1 MRIPPKLHP
10 EIMARHAAGQSDQ
23 AIADWLAHLDPPVTV
38 SRVAILQTRQRLGG
52 VKPRSAAPP
61 TSTPSSGKLS
71 GGKLSGA
78 QGAKVRAIR
87 TTQEAKDHKK
97 RGAVI
102 ISVPAERNT
111 ERAHSHALAVQLELQ
126 GIVNADTVMTL
137 PDKLRASSIIAQAIA
152 KLSVQAELERKIEE
166 LEHERAV
173 EVEDLKAELRRVEID
188 QRRNEA
194 ERAQLDE
201 EWKKL
206 REEQARLA
214 ALGGSITHPQDP
226 AS

>member
-38 SRVAILQTRQRLGG
+38 SRIAILQTRQRLTGI
-52 VKPRSAAPP
+52 KPTPRSAAQPAG
-61 TSTPSSGKLS
+61 TPSS
-71 GGKLSGA
+71 GKLSGA
-78 QGAKVRAIR
+78 QGAKARAVRSA
-87 TTQEAKDHKK
+87 QEAKDHRK

-102 ISVPAERNT
+102 VSVPAEPNIQRL
-111 ERAHSHALAVQLELQ
+111 HIYQLLVLADLQ
-126 GIVNADTVMTL
+126 NKLNSDPIMTL
-137 PDKLRASSIIAQAIA
+137 PDKIRMGATIAQAMA
-152 KLSVQAELERKIEE
+152 KLQVQAEQEKRIEE
-166 LEHERAV
+166 LERERAV

-214 ALGGSITHPQDP
+214 ALDGSITHPQDP

>member
-1 MRIPPKLHP
+1 MKIPPQLYP
-10 EIMARHAAGQSDQ
+10 EILARSTAGQSDA
-23 AIADWLAHLDPPVTV
+23 AIARWLATIDPPINV
-38 SRVAILQTRQRLGG
+38 SRIAILQLRQKHLGP
-52 VKPRSAAPP
+52 KPAAPAAQQV
-61 TSTPSSGKLS
+61 STPASKP
-71 GGKLSGA
+71 SGA
-78 QGAKVRAIR
+78 QNRAARAVRSA
-87 TTQEAKDHKK
+87 QEAAQHAK
-97 RGAVI
+97 RGKVI
-102 ISVPAERNT
+102 INVPPESRT
-111 ERAHSHALAVQLELQ
+111 ERAHLHALAVQLELQ
-126 GIVNADTVMTL
+126 GLINADPIMTL
-137 PDKLRASSIIAQAIA
+137 PDKLRASAMVAQAMS
-152 KLSVQAELERKIEE
+152 KLSTQAELEKRIEE
-166 LEHERAV
+166 LERERAV

>member
-23 AIADWLAHLDPPVTV
+23 AIADWLAHLDPPITV

-52 VKPRSAAPP
+52 VKPTPRSAAPP

-71 GGKLSGA
+71 GA
-78 QGAKVRAIR
+78 QGAKVRAVR

-152 KLSVQAELERKIEE
+152 KLSVQAELERKFEE

-173 EVEDLKAELRRVEID
+173 EVEDLKAELRKVEID
-188 QRRNEA
+188 RRRLEA
-194 ERAQLDE
+194 ERAQLDD

-214 ALGGSITHPQDP
+214 ALGNQITPAP

>member
-1 MRIPPKLHP
+1 MRIPPKLLP
-10 EIMARHAAGQSDQ
+10 EIAARHAAGQSDK
-23 AIADWLAHLDPPVTV
+23 AIAHWLAHLDPPVTV
-38 SRVAILQTRQRLGG
+38 SRIAVLQARKRAGATRPAA
-52 VKPRSAAPP
+52 VPKPQLAS
-61 TSTPSSGKLS
+61 
-71 GGKLSGA
+71 GKLSGA
-78 QGAKVRAIR
+78 QGAKVRAQR
-87 TTQEAKDHKK
+87 TAQEAKDHKK
-97 RGAVI
+97 RGKVI
-102 ISVPAERNT
+102 INVPTETRT
-111 ERAHSHALAVQLELQ
+111 ERAHLHALAVQLELQ
-126 GIVNADTVMTL
+126 GLINADPIMTL
-137 PDKLRASSIIAQAIA
+137 PDKLRASAMVAQAMS
-152 KLSVQAELERKIEE
+152 KLSTQAELEKRIEE
-166 LEHERAV
+166 LERERAV